1 MLLKGFLIF
10 IPPVQELMFRFQMFE
25 QQVQQ
30 LGQQLDAV
38 ERGIIEMT
46 SLNIGLNELVGGKN
60 KEIMAPVGRGI
71 FAQAKLLSDE
81 LLVDIGEGKLV
92 KKSIPD
98 TQKLIEEQV
107 QKLGQ
112 AKIELNNAME
122 QINEELTKT
131 MIEAQKKSK
140 E

>member
-1 MLLKGFLIF
+1 MEQDQ
-10 IPPVQELMFRFQMFE
+10 QELMFRFQMFE
-25 QQVQQ
+25 QQIQQ

-38 ERGIIEMT
+38 EQGIIEMT
-46 SLNIGLNELVGGKN
+46 SLNIGLNDLVGGKN

-107 QKLGQ
+107 KKLGQ

-131 MIEAQKKSK
+131 MIEAQKKQKSK

>member
-1 MLLKGFLIF
+1 MEQDQ
-10 IPPVQELMFRFQMFE
+10 QELMFRFQMFE
-25 QQVQQ
+25 QQIQQ

-46 SLNIGLNELVGGKN
+46 SLNIGLNDLVGGKN

-81 LLVDIGEGKLV
+81 LLVDIGEGKLI

>member
-1 MLLKGFLIF
+1 M
-10 IPPVQELMFRFQMFE
+10 QM
-25 QQVQQ
+25 QQQIQQ

-38 ERGIIEMT
+38 EQGIIEMT
-46 SLNIGLNELVGGKN
+46 SLNIGLNDLVGGKN

>member
-1 MLLKGFLIF
+1 MEQDQ
-10 IPPVQELMFRFQMFE
+10 QELMFRFQMFE

>member
-1 MLLKGFLIF
+1 MEQDQ
-10 IPPVQELMFRFQMFE
+10 QELMFRFQMFE
-25 QQVQQ
+25 QQIQQ

-38 ERGIIEMT
+38 EQGIIEMT
-46 SLNIGLNELVGGKN
+46 SLNIGLNDLVGGKN

>member
-1 MLLKGFLIF
+1 MEQDQ
-10 IPPVQELMFRFQMFE
+10 QELMFRFQMFE

-131 MIEAQKKSK
+131 MIEAQKKQKSK

>member
-1 MLLKGFLIF
+1 MEQDQ
-10 IPPVQELMFRFQMFE
+10 QELMFRFQMFE

-107 QKLGQ
+107 KKLGQ

-131 MIEAQKKSK
+131 MIEAQKKQKSK

>member
-1 MLLKGFLIF
+1 MEQDQ
-10 IPPVQELMFRFQMFE
+10 QELMFRFQMFE
-25 QQVQQ
+25 QQIQQ

-38 ERGIIEMT
+38 EQGIIEMT
-46 SLNIGLNELVGGKN
+46 SLNIGLNDLVGGKN

-131 MIEAQKKSK
+131 MIEAQKKQKSK

>member
-1 MLLKGFLIF
+1 MEQDQ
-10 IPPVQELMFRFQMFE
+10 QELMFRFQMFE

-107 QKLGQ
+107 KKLGQ